1 MRNNFYAAFIL
12 SCRKIGFNLCPSE
25 MRNSQKIDIIKKQ
38 FTDFSMMDAILVT
51 DLEGTIVSIHEELL
65 KTVNRSIQEI
75 MGENV
80 YDLFNHDLKG
90 LPEKTVIVKVGEN
103 KYKLYLKRFCEI
115 KQNKLESYSEY
126 FGQILDS
133 VYEGVVIIDSNRYIV
148 YANKKACELMG
159 TNIQSKNLL
168 VYYADEI
175 SDISI
180 LDTVIRT
187 GKPYT
192 AINTYKNRLTT
203 LTTGIPIF
211 DKKTNELKFAVCVAR
226 NITELV
232 TKQKAIDSKSNKTYP
247 FPSNKFLSKSK
258 KMFYVLSK
266 IDILTNPN
274 LPVLITGETGTGK
287 DYFAQI
293 MHEHFHK
300 EGSGHPF
307 IRVNCGAIP
316 ENLLESELFGYE
328 KVHLPGLL
336 KREKRINRAG

>member
-1 MRNNFYAAFIL
+1 
-12 SCRKIGFNLCPSE
+12 

-148 YANKKACELMG
+148 YANKKSL
-159 TNIQSKNLL
+159 
-168 VYYADEI
+168 
-175 SDISI
+175 
-180 LDTVIRT
+180 
-187 GKPYT
+187 
-192 AINTYKNRLTT
+192 
-203 LTTGIPIF
+203 
-211 DKKTNELKFAVCVAR
+211 
-226 NITELV
+226 
-232 TKQKAIDSKSNKTYP
+232 
-247 FPSNKFLSKSK
+247 
-258 KMFYVLSK
+258 
-266 IDILTNPN
+266 
-274 LPVLITGETGTGK
+274 
-287 DYFAQI
+287 
-293 MHEHFHK
+293 
-300 EGSGHPF
+300 
-307 IRVNCGAIP
+307 
-316 ENLLESELFGYE
+316 
-328 KVHLPGLL
+328 
-336 KREKRINRAG
+336 